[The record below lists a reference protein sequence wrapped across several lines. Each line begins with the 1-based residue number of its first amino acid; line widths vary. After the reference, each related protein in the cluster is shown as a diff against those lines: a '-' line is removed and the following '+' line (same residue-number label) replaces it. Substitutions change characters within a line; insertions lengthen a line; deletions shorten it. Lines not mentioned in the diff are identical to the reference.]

1 MKKLLATLA
10 ALALLALAALLAL
23 LGWRARQPRLLA
35 LDRYEDKVLG
45 AYAGQCIGVEWGM
58 PTEFKYSGTNAP
70 MPESMVPAWEK
81 VNIDHAFDNDDLYL
95 DAYFLQILDQRGV
108 TVSQNQ
114 IAVDFANST
123 FPLWCANLAARDNI
137 RRGLSP
143 KSSAHPSFHKCGNDI
158 DWQIE
163 ADFVGLVT
171 PGQLDQTI
179 ELSTR
184 FGSIMNYGDGL
195 YAGTFIAALYSEAFF
210 ETNIHRLVQTAL
222 KTIPRE
228 SDYAQMVRN
237 LLQWHAENPDVW
249 QQTFHRIVANYYSK
263 CSPIRDSN
271 GGIDA
276 RLNGAMVLMGLLHGN
291 GDIEKTAIISMRGG
305 FDSDC
310 NPSTALGVLGAIY
323 GYKALPARYTAR
335 LSHTKTFANTTYTLP
350 GIVKASTRV
359 AAQILLRNGGQIKGS
374 PVHSAAFVIPRS
386 KPNPGPYTPTWSA
399 QPQLLP
405 QLLPAQDFA
414 QIRYP
419 KTPIAHQDP
428 RWKGLF
434 QVQHGLDLSAPPQ
447 WQVFAAKSACPDH
460 CSSECFVS
468 NRWLGVRLCSTD
480 PVNGISILRKGK
492 LTISKGHC
500 LLPLVAT
507 ASTNEAVR
515 VRLLAD
521 GKELLNRVYRQ
532 GPTPEEL
539 PVDITSYIGKEVA
552 LELNFRPEGQ
562 PHGTAQILFK
572 QP

>member
-10 ALALLALAALLAL
+10 ALALLSLAALLAL
-23 LGWRARQPRLLA
+23 LGWRARQPRLLR

-58 PTEFKYSGTNAP
+58 PTEFKYAGTNAP

-123 FPLWCANLAARDNI
+123 FPLWCANQAARDNI
-137 RRGLSP
+137 RRGISP
-143 KSSAHPSFHKCGNDI
+143 ESSAHPSFHKCGNDI

-184 FGSIMNYGDGL
+184 FGSIINYGDGL

-210 ETNIHRLVQTAL
+210 ETNIIRLVQTAL
-222 KTIPRE
+222 TAIPHE

-237 LLQWHAENPDVW
+237 LLQWHAENPDDW
-249 QQTFHRIVANYYSK
+249 QQTFHHIVAHYARHNGQ
-263 CSPIRDSN
+263 PRDSN

-276 RLNGAMVLMGLLHGN
+276 RLNGAMVLMGILHGN
-291 GDIEKTAIISMRGG
+291 GDIEKTAIIAMRGG

-323 GYKALPARYTAR
+323 GYKALPERYTAR
-335 LSHTKTFANTTYTLP
+335 LSRTKTFANTSYTLP
-350 GIVKASTRV
+350 GIVKASTRI

-374 PVHSAAFVIPRS
+374 PVREAAFVIPRS
-386 KPNPGPYTPTWSA
+386 KPNPGPYTPTWTA
-399 QPQLLP
+399 QPQATP
-405 QLLPAQDFA
+405 KLLPAQDFA

-419 KTPIAHQDP
+419 SPSIARQDP

-434 QVQHGLDLSAPPQ
+434 QVQHGLDLFAPPE
-447 WQVFAAKSACPDH
+447 WSAFAPKSACADH
-460 CSSECFVS
+460 CKRECFFNNQS
-468 NRWLGVRLCSTD
+468 WLVRLCSTD
-480 PVNGISILRKGK
+480 PVNGISIRRKGK
-492 LTISKGHC
+492 LTTSKDYR

-507 ASTNEAVR
+507 ASTNDAVR

-521 GKELLNRVYRQ
+521 GKELLNRVYKQ
-532 GPTPEEL
+532 GPKLEEL
-539 PVDITSYIGKEVA
+539 PVDITPYVGKEVA
-552 LELNFRPEGQ
+552 LELNFLPEGQ
-562 PHGTAQILFK
+562 PHGTAYIQFK
-572 QP
+572 